1 MTNAQIIAAV
11 VEWFRDGLP
20 WLEHD
25 YSYVPAAKPGAIP
38 DVIVSV
44 ENDDE
49 GLGSNFAEFPF
60 GAIQQRTL
68 RVHRLGF
75 SIMADNEDPAAA
87 AALLESIPDE
97 LRPLI
102 RGDATLGGRLNPGT
116 MASPFITFDFTQPFV
131 RYEDGTKGREV
142 VGSLSV
148 GQLI

>member
-11 VEWFRDGLP
+11 IAWFREGLP

-25 YSYVPAAKPGAIP
+25 YPYVPAAKPGAIP
-38 DVIVSV
+38 DVIVSL

-49 GLGSNFAEFPF
+49 NLGSNFAEFPF
-60 GAIQQRTL
+60 AQIQQRTL

-75 SIMADNEDPAAA
+75 SIMEDNSDPAAA
-87 AALLESIPDE
+87 AARLESIPDD
-97 LRPLI
+97 LRPLL
-102 RGDATLGGRLNPGT
+102 RGDATLGGRLDPGT

-142 VGSLSV
+142 VGALSV
-148 GQLI
+148 GQLV